1 MRPLGTHLGL
11 VEGNRALGSRGA
23 SEGGGRAREESSD
36 GKLGH
41 CFRSILLSINTSKLN
56 RAAESR
62 RENDSLARDAIFGV
76 CLRST

>member
-23 SEGGGRAREESSD
+23 GEGGGRAREESSD

-41 CFRSILLSINTSKLN
+41 CFRSILLSINKLN
-56 RAAESR
+56 QGAESR

-76 CLRST
+76 YLRST